1 MWRSFSGFATARM
14 AWTWPSSTSNAMTAI
29 RSPSASQASMPG
41 CSFTRAG
48 RSEAPSCRVRSTWI
62 RTTSATRSR
71 PYTGAMNVVSPL
83 PPLSP

>member
-1 MWRSFSGFATARM
+1 MWRSFSGLATARM

-29 RSPSASQASMPG
+29 RPPSASQASTPG
-41 CSFTRAG
+41 CPLTQVG

-62 RTTSATRSR
+62 RITSATWSR
-71 PYTGAMNVVSPL
+71 PKTGAMNVVSPW